1 MAGRETLTDTRPQRT
16 DSPEPVSHKV
26 IGYFYL
32 NRHWGYLK
40 ICIICVAYASIDKR
54 PTRKT
59 PGGQSIIALIT
70 HMSFLDSNQQE
81 CVLATE
87 NYNPCE
93 FVQNSDLDICNEND
107 MPFRYSPWYGLNDED
122 SLSTN

>member
-1 MAGRETLTDTRPQRT
+1 
-16 DSPEPVSHKV
+16 
-26 IGYFYL
+26 
-32 NRHWGYLK
+32 
-40 ICIICVAYASIDKR
+40 
-54 PTRKT
+54 
-59 PGGQSIIALIT
+59 
-70 HMSFLDSNQQE
+70 MSFLDSNQQE

-122 SLSTN
+122 SLSTNWFLHIHSSFYCEGKILDSVS